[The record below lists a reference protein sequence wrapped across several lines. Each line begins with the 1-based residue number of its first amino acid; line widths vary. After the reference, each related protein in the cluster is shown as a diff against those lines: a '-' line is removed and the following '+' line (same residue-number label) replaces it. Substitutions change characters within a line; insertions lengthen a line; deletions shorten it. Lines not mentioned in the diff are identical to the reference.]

1 MRTITQSFLAITLVF
16 SLLCMLGGVQS
27 ATAQTKKV
35 PVVLTLAKG
44 YKLLKVEKAERG
56 VGLKANQ
63 CRAQFVY
70 NNRKLKIE
78 FPGIINDTL
87 LYLKMTNGV
96 QVSPEVEKS
105 LGLSKSQNL
114 RLKAGNVSLKS
125 QGGTDLPILIGRK
138 E

>member
-1 MRTITQSFLAITLVF
+1 MRTIIHAFITVTLAFALI
-16 SLLCMLGGVQS
+16 CMLGFVQT

-56 VGLKANQ
+56 VALKANQ

-70 NNRKLKIE
+70 NNKKLKIE

-87 LYLKMTNGV
+87 LYLKMTDGV
-96 QVSPEVEKS
+96 KVSPEVEKS

-114 RLKAGNVSLKS
+114 KLKAGNISLKPK
-125 QGGTDLPILIGRK
+125 GGTDLPILIGRK